1 MNIYEFAM
9 QMEKDGENFY
19 RNLASKVSNLGLQNI
34 LNMLA
39 EDEVKHYDIFS
50 RLSMDQDADLSETEV
65 LARTKNIFRQMSDSP
80 LDPHLGETELY
91 RQAQKLEEKSERFYR
106 EKAEQVKETGAK
118 ELLLKIAAEERKH
131 YFLLENIINFVSR
144 PKTWLENAEFNHLDE
159 Y

>member
-9 QMEKDGENFY
+9 QMEKDGEAFY
-19 RNLASKVSNLGLQNI
+19 RNLALKVSNLGLRNI

-39 EDEVKHYDIFS
+39 EDELKHYNIFAK
-50 RLSMDQDADLSETEV
+50 LALDQSADLAETEV
-65 LARTKNIFRQMSDSP
+65 LKHTRNIFRQMSESALNPDI
-80 LDPHLGETELY
+80 GEVELY
-91 RQAQKLEEKSERFYR
+91 REAQKLEEKSERFYR
-106 EKAEQVKETGAK
+106 EKSELEKESEPK
-118 ELLLKIAAEERKH
+118 NLLRQIASEERKH